1 MKTFIALTILGLM
14 TLMTLMIIM
23 TGKRVVKQNINK
35 LKEGDTFF
43 ILDTITDRC
52 AKVLVTS
59 IRDNIRYKIIY
70 PSGKVAYKE
79 CTQTRFFTSVVFKNN
94 RSYYKYL
101 GNSYDGTVTP
111 II

>member
-1 MKTFIALTILGLM
+1 MEIFITLTILGLM
-14 TLMTLMIIM
+14 IPMIIIC
-23 TGKRVVKQNINK
+23 GKRVAKQNTNN

-52 AKVLVTS
+52 AKVLVTGVG
-59 IRDNIRYKIIY
+59 DNIKYRIIY
-70 PSGKVAYKE
+70 PGGKVVNNE
-79 CTQTRFFTSVVFKNN
+79 CTQLHFFTNVVFKNN
-94 RSYYKYL
+94 RIYYKYL

>member
-1 MKTFIALTILGLM
+1 MEIFIALTILGLM
-14 TLMTLMIIM
+14 ILMIIM
-23 TGKRVVKQNINK
+23 SGKRVVKQNTNN

-52 AKVLVTS
+52 AKILVTS
-59 IRDNIRYKIIY
+59 VGDNIKYKIIY
-70 PSGKVAYKE
+70 PGGKVVDNE
-79 CTQTRFFTSVVFKNN
+79 CTQTHFFTSVVFKNN

>member
-1 MKTFIALTILGLM
+1 MKIFITLTILGLM
-14 TLMTLMIIM
+14 ILVIII
-23 TGKRVVKQNINK
+23 TGKRVIKQNTNN

-52 AKVLVTS
+52 AKVLVTGVE
-59 IRDNIRYKIIY
+59 DNIKYKIIY
-70 PSGKVAYKE
+70 PGGKVVNKE
-79 CTQTRFFTSVVFKNN
+79 CTQIHFFNSVVFKNN